1 VGLKAIAPNQP
12 AGFDEIDAR
21 CAMELILLVLILI
34 AAMSTVDRDHRL
46 QSRKITVAAC
56 GLKHRG

>member
-1 VGLKAIAPNQP
+1 
-12 AGFDEIDAR
+12 
-21 CAMELILLVLILI
+21 MELILLVLILI

-46 QSRKITVAAC
+46 RSRKIAAAC